1 MGNACDNEYLTV
13 SYVGATL
20 FLVILGVIFDRK
32 NFGTTFKYGLLY
44 GGGAGVFNGINNLLI
59 MLTYSYLPI
68 SIISPVKSGLGMVL
82 SFFISV
88 LFYKEKFTIQ
98 QYISI
103 GLGVV
108 AVVLM
113 NL

>member
-1 MGNACDNEYLTV
+1 
-13 SYVGATL
+13 
-20 FLVILGVIFDRK
+20 
-32 NFGTTFKYGLLY
+32 
-44 GGGAGVFNGINNLLI
+44 
-59 MLTYSYLPI
+59 
-68 SIISPVKSGLGMVL
+68 MVL
-82 SFFISV
+82 SVFISV